1 MLRNFPLFQFRHGD
15 HICVF
20 YQSEIALMEVLT
32 PYIAEGLRK
41 GECCFCV
48 QKSSTAK
55 RLFDNLRPALVT
67 S

>member
-1 MLRNFPLFQFRHGD
+1 
-15 HICVF
+15 
-20 YQSEIALMEVLT
+20 MEVLT

-55 RLFDNLRPALVT
+55 RLFDDLRPALVT